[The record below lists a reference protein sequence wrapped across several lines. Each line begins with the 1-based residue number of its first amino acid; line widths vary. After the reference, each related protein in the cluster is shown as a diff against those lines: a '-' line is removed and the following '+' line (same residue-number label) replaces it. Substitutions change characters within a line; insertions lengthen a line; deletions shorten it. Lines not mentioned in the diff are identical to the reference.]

1 MKTDARVRYTKMRI
15 REAFLQ
21 CLRDKPVNRIT
32 VKELCDLA
40 EINRATFYTHYKD
53 PFDLLEQLEE
63 ETMEKVRQM
72 IAVREEPGGGN
83 LLPALLRG
91 MKNTSGSLDLLAS
104 SNGDPAFAG
113 KVSALFYE
121 SYLPRVAKNIPDC
134 TPEEQDAVF
143 RFLAGGC
150 GNLITD
156 WLRRGMDTPPEE
168 LADLMG
174 RLSAALLKHLERRPV
189 AGPEKTAEG
198 SIWKA

>member
-1 MKTDARVRYTKMRI
+1 MKTDARVRYTRMRI

-21 CLRDKPVNRIT
+21 CLKDKPVTRIT
-32 VKELCDLA
+32 VKEICDSA
-40 EINRATFYTHYKD
+40 EINRATFYLHYKD

-63 ETMEKVRQM
+63 ETLEKLRQM
-72 IAVREEPGGGN
+72 ISVREELGGGN

-91 MKNTSGSLDLLAS
+91 MKNTAGGLDLLAS

-113 KVSALFYE
+113 KVSILFYE
-121 SYLPRVAKNIPDC
+121 SYFPRVARNIPDC

-150 GNLITD
+150 GNLIAD

-168 LADLMG
+168 LAALMG
-174 RLSAALLKHLERRPV
+174 RLSAALIAHLEANP
-189 AGPEKTAEG
+189 AGTSRHSES